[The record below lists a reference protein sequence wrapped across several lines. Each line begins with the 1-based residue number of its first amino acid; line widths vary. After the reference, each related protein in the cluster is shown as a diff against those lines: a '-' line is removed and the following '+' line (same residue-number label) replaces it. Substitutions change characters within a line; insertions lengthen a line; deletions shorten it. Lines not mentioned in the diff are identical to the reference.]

1 MKACPNC
8 RFEND
13 HETAHCSNCGS
24 GMTSVGSVADLG
36 ASGSQPQDPL
46 ATRVVSGAR
55 TSADRASLI
64 PIDTVFASRYRI
76 RRSLGAGGMGA
87 VYLAFDQ
94 ALDVD
99 VALKVIRANVV
110 GDDVESSNG
119 FEHRF
124 KQELLLARQISH
136 PNVLRIHDL
145 GEAGGI
151 KYITMSYVEG
161 ADLAALLRSGSLP
174 LPRLL
179 HMATQ
184 LASGLEAA
192 HAAGVVHR
200 DLKPQNILVD
210 ATDRLYISDFGLAK
224 SLEPGTLGL
233 TRTGDFLGTP
243 LFAAPEQVQGTAV
256 DHRAD
261 VYAYGLIL
269 YQMATGS
276 MAFAGD
282 TAFEVMFKRLRENPP
297 NPKSRRP
304 DLPSYLDGIVM
315 RCLEK
320 EPANRYQSVT
330 EVLAD
335 LRAEQAPE
343 VSARSRTIAVTVPVV
358 SRARAT
364 AIAAVAAV
372 LLAAGAT
379 YFLYNRGGASGSNV
393 SEPRQPVRVTVAPF
407 RVLGEEAVLTPVAI
421 GIGETVSSKLF
432 QLEGVA
438 VVAASAA
445 DRAKDDTAPAQRAK
459 ELGADFVVSGTVQ
472 GSADSLRVTASLDDA
487 AGSRV
492 WSNEFTG
499 LAADLLT
506 LEDRVFSAVL
516 ERLNVRA
523 TGAAGTRA
531 VSHPTENLDAYGSYL
546 KGRAAMRGQQD
557 IKNVQ
562 QAIGHYEEALKHDP
576 RFALA
581 YAGIADS
588 ALRMYRS
595 SREPD
600 WAQRALS
607 AAQQAQG
614 LDDTLPEVHLALGN
628 VYLATGRTAQAI
640 VELRRVVEMAPNS
653 DDAHRRLGGAYLNSG
668 RADEAIAAYR
678 KAVEVNPYHWFNSNN
693 LGVAYVRLARYPEA
707 VEAMKRVIELTPDN
721 VNGYNDLGAVY
732 IQTGQFDLAVEALQ
746 RALKLQALPQTYT
759 NLAMAYAASSQ
770 FADAV
775 AALEKGV
782 ELAPKSEVWVG
793 NLADGYRWAGDASK
807 ARATYERAITLAVGE
822 LRLNPKA
829 AATKG
834 HLALYYAKTGR
845 GSEAQRLMT
854 EARAVSPANV
864 QLIYNEA
871 LMFELLGQR
880 DKAVSGLAAA
890 FKAGYPKSAVAA
902 DPDMRALR
910 TDPKYQAIEKA
921 PTAQP

>member
-1 MKACPNC
+1 MQACPNC

-13 HETAHCSNCGS
+13 DDTEHCSNCGS
-24 GMTSVGSVADLG
+24 AMTSVGA
-36 ASGSQPQDPL
+36 DPL
-46 ATRVVSGAR
+46 ATRVISGAR
-55 TSADRASLI
+55 DAGSAPAPADRASLI
-64 PIDTVFASRYRI
+64 PIGSVFAGRYRI
-76 RRSLGAGGMGA
+76 RRRLGTGGMGA
-87 VYLAFDQ
+87 VYLALDQ
-94 ALDVD
+94 VLDVE
-99 VALKVIRANVV
+99 VALKVIRADAV
-110 GDDVESSNG
+110 GDDAESSRG
-119 FEHRF
+119 FEQRF

-145 GEAGGI
+145 GDADGT

-161 ADLAALLRSGSLP
+161 ADLATLLRPGALP

-192 HAAGVVHR
+192 HGAGVLHR

-210 ATDRLYISDFGLAK
+210 GADRLYISDFGLAK
-224 SLEPGTLGL
+224 SLEPGTLGM

-243 LFAAPEQVQGTAV
+243 LFAAPEQVQGSTV

-276 MAFAGD
+276 MAFTGENAL
-282 TAFEVMFKRLRENPP
+282 EVMFKRLREPPP
-297 NPKSRRP
+297 NPKSLRP
-304 DLPSYLDGIVM
+304 ELPTYFDRIVM

-320 EPANRYQSVT
+320 DAGNRYQSAT

-335 LRAEQAPE
+335 LRAEQASE

-358 SRARAT
+358 SRGRAA

-372 LLAAGAT
+372 MLAAGAA
-379 YFLYNRGGASGSNV
+379 YYVYGRGGASGSTV
-393 SEPRQPVRVTVAPF
+393 SDARPPVRVTVAPF
-407 RVLGEEAVLTPVAI
+407 RVLGEEALLAPVAI

-432 QLEGVA
+432 QLDGVA
-438 VVAASAA
+438 VVTAAAA
-445 DRAKDDTAPAQRAK
+445 DRSKDDTAPAQRAK

-487 AGSRV
+487 AGRRV
-492 WSNEFTG
+492 WSSEFTG

-516 ERLNVRA
+516 ERLDVRA
-523 TGAAGTRA
+523 TGAGATRA
-531 VSHPTENLDAYGSYL
+531 VSHATENLEAYGSYL

-557 IKNVQ
+557 VKNVQ
-562 QAIGHYEEALKHDP
+562 QAIEHYEDALKHDP

-595 SREPD
+595 TREPD

-614 LDDTLPEVHLALGN
+614 IDDTLPEVHLALGN
-628 VYLATGRTAQAI
+628 VYLANGRTAEAI
-640 VELRRVVEMAPNS
+640 VELKRVIELAPNS

-668 RADEAIAAYR
+668 HPDEAVAAYR
-678 KAVEVNPYHWFNSNN
+678 KAVEVNPYHWLNSNT

-759 NLAMAYAASSQ
+759 NLAMAYAASGR

-782 ELAPKSEVWVG
+782 ELVPKSEAWVG
-793 NLADGYRWAGDASK
+793 NLADGYRWAGDTPK
-807 ARATYERAITLAVGE
+807 ARSTYERAIALAVGE

-829 AATKG
+829 AAVKG

-845 GSEAQRLMT
+845 GPEAQRLMA

-864 QLIYNEA
+864 QLVYNEA

-910 TDPKYQAIEKA
+910 TDPKYQAA
-921 PTAQP
+921 VN